1 MKLSKIKE
9 ADGDVAGAAETL
21 HELQVETYGSMDR
34 KEKVEFILEQMRLS
48 MAKKDYIYTAILAKK
63 ISVRFFEKPE
73 VAELRLKFYNLMVE
87 VGIYDGKYLEVSKN
101 CKFIF
106 DTESVQDDKAAYTK
120 ALAEVVVYLVLS
132 PYDNEQSDMVAR
144 VAQEA
149 KLADIPKYNELLQG
163 FIAQEILPWGT
174 VDTDLGPSL
183 KATPSFD
190 QTTVEGKKRYEDLRR
205 RVVEHN
211 IRVMSKYYS
220 CIKMARLTELL
231 ELPQAQVEEFL
242 SDLVVHKT
250 VYAKMD
256 RPNGIVSFRKPQDPT
271 DVLQAWSSEATQLMN
286 LVDRATHLIEKEK
299 VHVKA

>member
-1 MKLSKIKE
+1 
-9 ADGDVAGAAETL
+9 
-21 HELQVETYGSMDR
+21 
-34 KEKVEFILEQMRLS
+34 
-48 MAKKDYIYTAILAKK
+48 
-63 ISVRFFEKPE
+63 
-73 VAELRLKFYNLMVE
+73 VAELRLKFYNLMVD
-87 VGIYDGKYLEVSKN
+87 VGVHDNTYLEVSKN
-101 CKFIF
+101 SKFIF
-106 DTESVQDDKAAYTK
+106 DTESVQADKTAYTK
-120 ALAEVVVYLVLS
+120 ALEQVVIYLVLA

-144 VAQEA
+144 VAKET
-149 KLADIPKYNELLQG
+149 KLADVPKYNELLQG
-163 FIAQEILPWGT
+163 FIAQEILPWGK
-174 VDTDLGPSL
+174 VDSDVGPSL

-190 QTTVEGKKRYEDLRR
+190 QSTTEGLKRYEDLRR

-242 SDLVVHKT
+242 SDLVVQKT